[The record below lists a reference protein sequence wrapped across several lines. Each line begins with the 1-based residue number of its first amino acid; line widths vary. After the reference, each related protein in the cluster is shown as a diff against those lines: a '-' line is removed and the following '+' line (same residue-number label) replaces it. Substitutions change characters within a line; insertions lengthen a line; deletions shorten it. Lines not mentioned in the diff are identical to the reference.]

1 VLAGRVEIG
10 GAIKGARL
18 RYAEFV
24 AKWRAERDRFS
35 RYGVR
40 VDPVPLL
47 DDLLQDAAAALASDQ
62 DELLTLTQAA
72 AASGYSADHLARLI
86 RTGRLPNVGVKH
98 APRLRR
104 GDLPHKPG
112 RLPTVSSQPHLLGA
126 DPRQVARAVV
136 TSPQGGS
143 R

>member
-1 VLAGRVEIG
+1 VSFT
-10 GAIKGARL
+10 
-18 RYAEFV
+18 EFL
-24 AKWRAERDRFS
+24 AKWRAERERLS
-35 RYGVR
+35 RYGQR

-47 DDLLQDAAAALASDQ
+47 DDILQDAAAALASDQ
-62 DELLTLTQAA
+62 DESLTLRQAA

-86 RTGRLPNVGVKH
+86 RTGRLLNLGVKH

-104 GDLPHKPG
+104 ADLPHKPG
-112 RLPTVSSQPHLLGA
+112 RLPTESPPPHLLGA

-136 TSPQGGS
+136 TSHKGGP

>member
-1 VLAGRVEIG
+1 MSFT
-10 GAIKGARL
+10 
-18 RYAEFV
+18 EFL
-24 AKWRAERDRFS
+24 AKWRAERERLS
-35 RYGVR
+35 RYGQR

-47 DDLLQDAAAALASDQ
+47 DDILRDAAAALASDQ
-62 DELLTLTQAA
+62 DECVTLTQAA

-86 RTGRLPNVGVKH
+86 RSGRLPNAGVKH

-112 RLPTVSSQPHLLGA
+112 RLPSERPPPHLLGA

-136 TSPQGGS
+136 TSHEGGS